1 MLGLSFHGW
10 FTLLVTLAI
19 FATLQLRRG
28 APTDLLF
35 LGGLVAV
42 TLLGVISPQQALAG
56 FANPAVLTVGALF
69 VVAAGLR
76 STGVLDRLGY
86 RLLGTARTADSA
98 LLRLTLS
105 IIAVSAFVL
114 NTAVVAMAV
123 PVVLD
128 WCRRRGISPSRLLI
142 PVSYL
147 AILGGTCTLI
157 GTSTNIIV
165 DGLLRDEYA
174 RTADVSLQSA
184 ALQPGADKE
193 RFRQELRGMSLLEL
207 GQVGLP
213 CALIGALYL
222 LLVGRRLLPDR
233 RELVEQLDQQ
243 RREYLVEMLV
253 LPGCPL
259 AGKTVEAAGLRHLRG
274 LFLLEIDRQG
284 ETITPVTPDDVIREG
299 DRLIFTGVVSTIV
312 DLEQTPGLVPA
323 ADTAYELHPREQ
335 HARRLT
341 EAVISSSSPLVGRTV
356 REGQFR
362 QRYGA
367 AVVAV
372 HRNGVRLPRKIGDIV
387 LEPGDTLL
395 LQTRSDFADRFRNSR
410 DFYLV
415 ADVEG
420 YRPRRHDR
428 AWLAAGL
435 MGVLIVWLVGASL
448 LRGYLGLELPEGL
461 VSPALA
467 AVAVAGLMV
476 VGRCLPLGEAR
487 SVIDLQVL
495 ITIAAALGLGTA
507 LRESGAAE
515 AIDRLLL
522 GSTTACPPQWRPYAL
537 LVALYVLTVIFT
549 ETISNNAVAAMM
561 FPLAVATALAGGYS
575 PRPFVM
581 TILLSAS
588 LSFLTPIGYQTNLM
602 VMGPGGYQPRDYLRV
617 GWPLAVLVG
626 LTILV
631 LAPRVWSP
639 WL

>member
-1 MLGLSFHGW
+1 
-10 FTLLVTLAI
+10 
-19 FATLQLRRG
+19 
-28 APTDLLF
+28 
-35 LGGLVAV
+35 
-42 TLLGVISPQQALAG
+42 
-56 FANPAVLTVGALF
+56 
-69 VVAAGLR
+69 
-76 STGVLDRLGY
+76 
-86 RLLGTARTADSA
+86 
-98 LLRLTLS
+98 
-105 IIAVSAFVL
+105 
-114 NTAVVAMAV
+114 
-123 PVVLD
+123 
-128 WCRRRGISPSRLLI
+128 
-142 PVSYL
+142 
-147 AILGGTCTLI
+147 
-157 GTSTNIIV
+157 
-165 DGLLRDEYA
+165 
-174 RTADVSLQSA
+174 
-184 ALQPGADKE
+184 
-193 RFRQELRGMSLLEL
+193 
-207 GQVGLP
+207 
-213 CALIGALYL
+213 
-222 LLVGRRLLPDR
+222 LPDR

-515 AIDRLLL
+515 AIARLLL